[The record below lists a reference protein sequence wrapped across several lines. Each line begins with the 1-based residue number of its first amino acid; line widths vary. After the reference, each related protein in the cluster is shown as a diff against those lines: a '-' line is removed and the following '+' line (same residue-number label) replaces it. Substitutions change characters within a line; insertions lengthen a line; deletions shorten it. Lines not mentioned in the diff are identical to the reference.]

1 MSVVFRA
8 AGGCLCGAI
17 RYEYHGAPY
26 SSAFCH
32 CRNCQRA
39 HGAAFAPLL
48 FVHPQDVVITRGA
61 VARHEMT
68 ADSGA
73 QMFREF
79 CRDCGSP
86 LFSGGA
92 AFPTLISIKMSNLD
106 DPGAVSPVAHIWAES
121 RVRWACVDDGL
132 PVYPRQP
139 PLDELV
145 KLWVAKHPAVGG
157 DA

>member
-1 MSVVFRA
+1 MSFVFSA
-8 AGGCLCGAI
+8 TGGCLCGAV
-17 RYEYHGAPY
+17 RYEYRGAPY

-39 HGAAFAPLL
+39 HGAGCAPLL
-48 FVHPQDVVITRGA
+48 FVHPKDVTITRGK
-61 VARHEMT
+61 VTRHEMI

-73 QMFREF
+73 KMFREF
-79 CRDCGSP
+79 CGACGAP

-106 DPGAVSPVAHIWAES
+106 EPGAVSPVAHIWTEN
-121 RVRWACVDDGL
+121 RVAWACVDDGL

-139 PLDELV
+139 PLDLLV
-145 KLWVAKHPAVGG
+145 ALWVAKHPDAGG
-157 DA
+157 